1 MNYQAM
7 LGPTIQF
14 YQCLDQNCIVH
25 TMLIKNSSVE
35 QQTLAVHIYSYQT
48 EYLFLI
54 YSCIAEEI
62 SLCNVL
68 FIIAMNI

>member
-1 MNYQAM
+1 M

-14 YQCLDQNCIVH
+14 YQCLDQNCVVH
-25 TMLIKNSSVE
+25 TVLIKDSSVE
-35 QQTLAVHIYSYQT
+35 QQTSAVHIYSCWT

-54 YSCIAEEI
+54 YSCIAEGI

-68 FIIAMNI
+68 FIIAINI